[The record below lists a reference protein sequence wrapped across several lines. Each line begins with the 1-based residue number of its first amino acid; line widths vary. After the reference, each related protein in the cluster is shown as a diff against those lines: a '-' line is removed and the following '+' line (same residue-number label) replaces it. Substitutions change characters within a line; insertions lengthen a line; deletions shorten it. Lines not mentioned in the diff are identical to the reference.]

1 MKTTA
6 AVAIVM
12 ACVLGLGSG
21 AAVRSAETADVTLSG
36 EVVDLHCY
44 LTRGASG
51 AEHAG
56 CGNACLARGVT
67 AGFLADDGRVFVLLG
82 GRPFSVKDQIAGL
95 AGEKVTLTGTPVERG
110 GMRALQL
117 KTVERRAAAH

>member
-1 MKTTA
+1 MKKA
-6 AVAIVM
+6 AMAIAVAGM
-12 ACVLGLGSG
+12 LGMGGGS
-21 AAVRSAETADVTLSG
+21 VRSAETADVTLTG

-44 LTRGASG
+44 VTSG
-51 AEHAG
+51 AAGPDHAG
-56 CGNACLARGVT
+56 CANACIGRGVT
-67 AGFLADDGRVFVLLG
+67 PGILADDGRVFVLLG

>member
-1 MKTTA
+1 MKRA
-6 AVAIVM
+6 AMAIAVAGM
-12 ACVLGLGSG
+12 LGMGGGS
-21 AAVRSAETADVTLSG
+21 VRSAETADVTLTG

-44 LTRGASG
+44 VTRGAAG
-51 AEHAG
+51 PDHAG
-56 CGNACLARGVT
+56 CANACIGRGVT
-67 AGFLADDGRVFVLLG
+67 PGFLADDGRVFVLLG

-95 AGEKVTLTGTPVERG
+95 AGEKVTLTGTPLERG

>member
-1 MKTTA
+1 MKKA
-6 AVAIVM
+6 AMAIAVAGM
-12 ACVLGLGSG
+12 LGMGGGS
-21 AAVRSAETADVTLSG
+21 VRSAETADVTLTG

-44 LTRGASG
+44 VTRGAAG
-51 AEHAG
+51 PDHAG
-56 CGNACLARGVT
+56 CANACIGRGVT
-67 AGFLADDGRVFVLLG
+67 PGILADDGRVFVLLG

>member
-1 MKTTA
+1 MKKTLLA
-6 AVAIVM
+6 IAVTGL
-12 ACVLGLGSG
+12 LGMGGGS
-21 AAVRSAETADVTLSG
+21 VRSADTADVTLSG

-67 AGFLADDGRVFVLLG
+67 PGFLADDGRVFVLLG
-82 GRPFSVKDQIAGL
+82 ARPFPVKETIAGL
-95 AGEKVTLTGTPVERG
+95 AGEKVTLTGTLVDRG
-110 GMRALQL
+110 GLRAIQL
-117 KTVERRAAAH
+117 KTVERRPVS

>member
-1 MKTTA
+1 MKRA
-6 AVAIVM
+6 AMAIAVAGM
-12 ACVLGLGSG
+12 LGMGGGS
-21 AAVRSAETADVTLSG
+21 VRSADTADVTLTG

-44 LTRGASG
+44 VTRGAAG
-51 AEHAG
+51 PDHAG
-56 CGNACLARGVT
+56 CANACIGRGVT
-67 AGFLADDGRVFVLLG
+67 PGFLADDGRVFVLLG

>member
-1 MKTTA
+1 MKKA
-6 AVAIVM
+6 AMAIAVAGM
-12 ACVLGLGSG
+12 LGMGGGS
-21 AAVRSAETADVTLSG
+21 VRSAETADVTLIG

-44 LTRGASG
+44 VTRGAAG
-51 AEHAG
+51 PDHAG
-56 CGNACLARGVT
+56 CANACIGRGVT
-67 AGFLADDGRVFVLLG
+67 PGFLADDGRVFVLLG

-95 AGEKVTLTGTPVERG
+95 AGEKVTLTGTPLERG

>member
-1 MKTTA
+1 MKRTA
-6 AVAIVM
+6 LAFVVA
-12 ACVLGLGSG
+12 CLLGIGG
-21 AAVRSAETADVTLSG
+21 PAAVRSAETADVTLTG

-44 LTRGASG
+44 VTRGAAG
-51 AEHAG
+51 PDHAG
-56 CGNACLARGVT
+56 CANACIGRGVT
-67 AGFLADDGRVFVLLG
+67 PGFLADDGRVFVLLG